1 MYNASNPIILDENTV
16 FFDNKKIYYRHRRN
30 RNNIIST
37 FRNNWLYDL
46 DAAKKNELY
55 NCLNKNTMY
64 INLFVGL
71 NSSYSMNNMINS
83 NIYKNDEKVKSN
95 KFTAFKEDKEYKGN
109 NLDTNLNPLLV
120 STSYG
125 LKNPDDLF
133 EIVDNEPFEDTD
145 NIENVEHFFGMSN
158 EMKYPKYFNHY
169 SISRLNANISVFGTI
184 EEIDGS
190 MLTERSL
197 KGIKCEIIKS
207 GMDARERAVN
217 FSDSITLL
225 EMNSDENNNSIQ
237 KYSIESYSDEEYQGI
252 VTGNDELLKRSFSY
266 TTKIIN
272 GQAVTVFDTTNSASS
287 LIPRM
292 TNKIIFYTEDDNSI
306 APFVDRNIIP
316 VNSSNH
322 SSNNEYNTGNVYPSH
337 GRDNDNSQGS
347 GPDSFSFGDID

>member
-1 MYNASNPIILDENTV
+1 MYSASNPISLDKNTV

-30 RNNIIST
+30 RSNIIST

-71 NSSYSMNNMINS
+71 NSSYSTNDMVNS
-83 NIYKNDEKVKSN
+83 SIYKNDEKAKSN
-95 KFTAFKEDKEYKGN
+95 KFTAFTEDESYKGN
-109 NLDTNLNPLLV
+109 ELSTNLNPLVV
-120 STSYG
+120 SQSYG
-125 LKNPDDLF
+125 LKNPEALF
-133 EIVDNEPFEDTD
+133 EVIDNEPFEDAD
-145 NIENVEHFFGMSN
+145 NIENVHHFFGMPE
-158 EMKYPKYFNHY
+158 EMKYPKYFNQY

-197 KGIKCEIIKS
+197 KGIKCEIIKN
-207 GMDARERAVN
+207 GMDARGRAVN

-225 EMNSDENNNSIQ
+225 EMNRGENNNSTQ
-237 KYSIESYSDEEYQGI
+237 KYSIESYTDEEYQGI
-252 VTGNDELLKRSFSY
+252 VTGNDELLKRSFAY

-292 TNKIIFYTEDDNSI
+292 TNKIIFYTEDDHNI